1 MLRLRRPGE
10 IRVGAA
16 PIDEGA
22 CTDAGL
28 SRVRRMWQGDRCG
41 LRRRA
46 DGPFRE
52 AVVTPVHM
60 GTESQRGGADDER
73 VGAELGL
80 RTAPR

>member
-10 IRVGAA
+10 IRAGTA
-16 PIDEGA
+16 PFDEEA
-22 CTDAGL
+22 CAGSGL
-28 SRVRRMWQGDRCG
+28 SLMRGTWQGDRCG

-46 DGPFRE
+46 DGPFQE

-60 GTESQRGGADDER
+60 ETESWRGGADDER

-80 RTAPR
+80 RAAPR